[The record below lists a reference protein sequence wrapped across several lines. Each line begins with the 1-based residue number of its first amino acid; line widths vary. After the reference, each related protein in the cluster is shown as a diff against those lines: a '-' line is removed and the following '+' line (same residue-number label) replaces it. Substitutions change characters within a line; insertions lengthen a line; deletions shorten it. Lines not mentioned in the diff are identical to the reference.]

1 MRQEGPNGA
10 TVCPHG
16 FRIRAKIPAESG
28 IPPIPHGRPEVRE
41 GGGGHSPSLPP
52 HLYLLVGLLLLCHH
66 AGLQGQFVS
75 PSPPAHLVKGQKTAS
90 VTHAG
95 TASPPAQ
102 RNRRAVRQGRRIPLS
117 VHPIPTE
124 DRQLLREGGWATPGG
139 APKTHFGVQRRWGL
153 PSSFRAEL
161 FGAPPPSLQL
171 KGSQHPQKGLPVKSE
186 SKRPSV
192 LHPGPSAAV

>member
-1 MRQEGPNGA
+1 MRQEGA
-10 TVCPHG
+10 TICPHG

-28 IPPIPHGRPEVRE
+28 IPPIPHRRPEVR
-41 GGGGHSPSLPP
+41 GGHSPSLPPP

-153 PSSFRAEL
+153 PSSLRAEL
-161 FGAPPPSLQL
+161 FSAPPPRFS
-171 KGSQHPQKGLPVKSE
+171 
-186 SKRPSV
+186 SK
-192 LHPGPSAAV
+192 GPSTPRKVCL

>member
-1 MRQEGPNGA
+1 MRQEGA

-28 IPPIPHGRPEVRE
+28 MPPIPHGCPEVR
-41 GGGGHSPSLPP
+41 GGHSPSLPP
-52 HLYLLVGLLLLCHH
+52 HLYLLIGLLLLCHH

-124 DRQLLREGGWATPGG
+124 DRQLLREGGWATLRG